1 MNWNWTTPV
10 GVSAGIGALEAIW
23 LYAKYTISRPEDR
36 ARIISEAINYA
47 LAWIIAGTIYG
58 IINNGLFYSISAWL
72 DSIGGFQPPP
82 YSGNP
87 ASYIANIGGIIKSVW
102 TEVFAIWTS
111 YWSLIT
117 FYKFFK
123 SIGAGFNF
131 YILGIQVSVSPS
143 ALADWVQNYAWS
155 FSTGLQWLMADLA
168 FLYGMW
174 IIWNVLYITGAWIWG
189 ISLIV
194 PRTTRPIGAGLTVL
208 FLVLSI
214 GMPALTGLVEWLAGQ
229 YTGFNLFSPCPLS
242 VLLNNPNACAP
253 SLQSIAG
260 NLTKL
265 IAPFQVGLNLPVYGY
280 NLMAWDAVLDVIYLL
295 MAGFTIWLSRLID
308 ERAPVIFNP

>member
-1 MNWNWTTPV
+1 MSWNWTTPV
-10 GVSAGIGALEAIW
+10 GVAAGVGALEAIW
-23 LYAKYTISRPEDR
+23 LYARYTIGRPEDR
-36 ARIISEAINYA
+36 ARIINEAINYA
-47 LAWIIAGTIYG
+47 LAWIISITIAG
-58 IINNGLFYSISAWL
+58 IIHSGLFYTTSAWL
-72 DSIGGFQPPP
+72 DSLGGFQAPP
-82 YSGNP
+82 YTGNP
-87 ASYIANIGGIIKSVW
+87 ATYIPYIGRIIKSVW
-102 TEVFAIWTS
+102 SEVFDIWTG

-117 FYKFFK
+117 FYKFIK

-131 YILGIQVSVSPS
+131 ILGGIQISVSPS

-174 IIWNVLYITGAWIWG
+174 IIWSVLYITGAWIWG

-214 GMPALTGLVEWLAGQ
+214 GMPALTGLVEWIAGQ
-229 YTGFNLFSPCPLS
+229 YTGFNILSPCPLS
-242 VLLNNPNACAP
+242 VLLNTPWKCLPKAQDI
-253 SLQSIAG
+253 LG
-260 NLTKL
+260 NLTKAV
-265 IAPFQVGLNLPVYGY
+265 APFQIGLKLPVFGY